1 MTQHQ
6 VYQLTGSSIH
16 QLQHMIGYV
25 TAESESDLE
34 HLDDNLS
41 NVDSEYSIGTNTKMT
56 DVLEFKGKESLKT
69 ITY

>member
-1 MTQHQ
+1 
-6 VYQLTGSSIH
+6 
-16 QLQHMIGYV
+16 MIGYV